1 MVRTIQIDADSELL
15 AMDAVPF
22 PVETGA
28 SRARALREAVVYRK
42 AGGRFYTADE
52 LMAQM
57 RTAIEE
63 SAGIAGIPERNI

>member
-1 MVRTIQIDADSELL
+1 MRAIQIDADSEISV
-15 AMDAVPF
+15 ADAVAF

-28 SRARALREAVVYRK
+28 SRAKALREAVAYRK

-63 SAGIAGIPERNI
+63 SAGVALSAEGNI